1 MVCPIS
7 TEKNGVGSLVGPSR
21 VPHLAFPGGAEE
33 PSLMSFVEYSNDA
46 TTVVNELVSRILFDL
61 EAFRRR

>member
-1 MVCPIS
+1 
-7 TEKNGVGSLVGPSR
+7 
-21 VPHLAFPGGAEE
+21 
-33 PSLMSFVEYSNDA
+33 MSFVEYSNDA